1 MNNAS
6 KGRCVTVTPS
16 GIEMG
21 IFAVAQ
27 PMSNTSNRSRK
38 LDIDVVSWFSNPP
51 SLAGESA
58 LKVPWSSG

>member
-16 GIEMG
+16 GTQG
-21 IFAVAQ
+21 TIFGFER
-27 PMSNTSNRSRK
+27 PMSNPERFRG
-38 LDIDVVSWFSNPP
+38 LDTDVVSWFANSP

-58 LKVPWSSG
+58 YGPME